1 MKHFQY
7 NTRMHDTQI
16 HRGNISLPLIVFK
29 ILQFPALY
37 CCEFP
42 FFSTNFLSVWGGR
55 LGKQ

>member
-1 MKHFQY
+1 
-7 NTRMHDTQI
+7 MHDAQI

-29 ILQFPALY
+29 ILPFPALY